1 MAGKDVAGCGGWI
14 VAGLLLIRLISQCGK
29 DPALDASVGSQ
40 ASGPTSWLYV
50 QPATANCRS
59 GPSTGDPSRERL
71 VRNTYVGMLA
81 SENGWTQIDRSPD
94 CWIRSDLLGEHS
106 AREPAPARGLI
117 STDGD
122 DYERRATRRSRGSA
136 YYANCSAARAAGAA
150 PVMRGEPG
158 YARRLDRDGDGVG
171 CE

>member
-1 MAGKDVAGCGGWI
+1 MVNKEVAGCGGWM
-14 VAGLLLIRLISQCGK
+14 VAGLLLIGLISQCGK
-29 DPALDASVGSQ
+29 DPALDSSVGSQ
-40 ASGPTSWLYV
+40 SSGPTSWLYV

-59 GPSTGDPSRERL
+59 GPSTGNPSRERL

-81 SENGWTQIDRSPD
+81 SENGWTEIDRSPD
-94 CWIRSDLLGEHS
+94 CWIRSDLLGERPG
-106 AREPAPARGLI
+106 REPPPMRGLMNT
-117 STDGD
+117 SEG
-122 DYERRATRRSRGSA
+122 DYERRPRRSRGST